1 MVFVVAEHV
10 RRISYSVGAHGLILV
25 PGSSSDER
33 QAKVRDFLYCLKVL
47 V

>member
-25 PGSSSDER
+25 QVR
-33 QAKVRDFLYCLKVL
+33 LQTKVRLMFATFCIV
-47 V
+47 